1 MTVADALRNSR
12 VSAGLTQRQ
21 VAEMLGV
28 TPQFMS
34 DIEQGRRALGEKYL
48 AKLPPGMRKR
58 VASAMMDEHQN
69 AISRIGEVFDNFG
82 RADG

>member
-1 MTVADALRNSR
+1 MKVADALRNSR
-12 VSAGLTQRQ
+12 ISAGLTQRQ

-48 AKLPPGMRKR
+48 SMLPDDMRR
-58 VASAMMDEHQN
+58 IVARAMVSEHET
-69 AISRIGEVFDNFG
+69 AISRISDEIWQG
-82 RADG
+82 RL

>member
-48 AKLPPGMRKR
+48 SKLPDGMRR
-58 VASAMMDEHQN
+58 IVATAMVSEHET
-69 AISRIGEVFDNFG
+69 AISRISDEIWQG
-82 RADG
+82 RL